1 MIAGTTA
8 PRIRVVGLN
17 PALDR
22 LQIIDAFTAHVVN
35 RARHVTSHPGGK
47 GLIVA
52 RAVRRLGHPVTLY
65 GFLGGAIGE
74 LIAHEC
80 RQLGIDDRHVRI
92 AGETRISPIMVES
105 STGRT
110 TVVNEPGPT
119 IRPEELAE
127 LEVQLEHEVRAG
139 DYVILTGSLPPG
151 VPADFYADA
160 VKRVQAAG
168 AFAFV
173 DTSGEAL
180 MHAVDAAPT
189 LLKVS
194 VHEFM
199 GIAPS
204 LDPDDEPALLAAMGS
219 LRDDGVLTVIVTLG
233 GAGSLAVD
241 GEHAYRI
248 HTGDVATVNATG
260 SGDAFLAALT
270 STLAFGTVDGA
281 HGLVPALRMASAA
294 GAANAIRLEPDV
306 GSLNGVLAQ
315 LPGATVD
322 VLPAPTGQGAP

>member
-1 MIAGTTA
+1 
-8 PRIRVVGLN
+8 
-17 PALDR
+17 
-22 LQIIDAFTAHVVN
+22 
-35 RARHVTSHPGGK
+35 VTSHPGGK

-65 GFLGGAIGE
+65 GFLGGAIGD
-74 LIAHEC
+74 LIANEC

-105 STGRT
+105 GTGRT

-127 LEVQLEHEVRAG
+127 LEAQLERDVRPG

-151 VPADFYADA
+151 VPADFYAAA
-160 VKRVQAAG
+160 VKRVQAIG

-180 MHAVDAAPT
+180 VHAAVAAPT

-194 VHEFM
+194 AHEFV
-199 GIAPS
+199 GIAPG
-204 LDPDDEPALLAAMGS
+204 LDPDDEPGLLTAMAAV
-219 LRDDGVLTVIVTLG
+219 RANGVATAIVTLG
-233 GAGSLAVD
+233 GAGSLAVGD
-241 GEHAYRI
+241 GHAYRI
-248 HTGDVATVNATG
+248 RTADIATVNATG

-281 HGLVPALRMASAA
+281 RGLVPALRMASAA
-294 GAANAIRLEPDV
+294 GAANAMRLEPDV
-306 GSLNGVLAQ
+306 GSLDDVLAQ

-322 VLPAPTGQGAP
+322 ALPEPVGPGAP

>member
-1 MIAGTTA
+1 MTAGSIA
-8 PRIRVVGLN
+8 PRLRVVGLN

-22 LQIIDAFTAHVVN
+22 LQVIDAFTAHGVN
-35 RARHVTSHPGGK
+35 RARLVTSHPGGK

-74 LIAHEC
+74 LIANEC
-80 RQLGIDDRHVRI
+80 SQLGIDDRHVRI

-105 STGRT
+105 GTGRT

-119 IRPEELAE
+119 IRPEELVE
-127 LEVQLEHEVRAG
+127 LEAQLERDVRPG

-160 VKRVQAAG
+160 VKRVQAVG
-168 AFAFV
+168 AHAFV

-180 MHAVDAAPT
+180 VHAAAAAPT

-194 VHEFM
+194 AHEFV
-199 GIAPS
+199 GIAAGV
-204 LDPDDEPALLAAMGS
+204 DQDDEAALLVAMDAV
-219 LRDDGVLTVIVTLG
+219 RRAGVSTVIVTLG
-233 GAGSLAVD
+233 GSGSLAVD
-241 GEHAYRI
+241 ATNAYRI
-248 HTGDVATVNATG
+248 RTADIATVNATG

-270 STLAFGTVDGA
+270 STIAFGTLDGA

-294 GAANAIRLEPDV
+294 GAANAMRLEPDV
-306 GSLNGVLAQ
+306 GSLDDVLAQ

-322 VLPAPTGQGAP
+322 VLPAPTPQGSS

>member
-1 MIAGTTA
+1 MTTGTIA

-22 LQIIDAFTAHVVN
+22 LQVIDAFTAHGVN
-35 RARHVTSHPGGK
+35 RARQVTSHPGGK

-52 RAVRRLGHPVTLY
+52 RVIRRLGHPVTLY

-74 LIAHEC
+74 LIANEC
-80 RQLGIDDRHVRI
+80 RQLTIDDRHVRI

-105 STGRT
+105 GTGRT

-119 IRPEELAE
+119 IHPEELAE
-127 LEVQLEHEVRAG
+127 LKVQLERDVRAG

-168 AFAFV
+168 AFALV

-180 MHAVDAAPT
+180 AHAVAAAPR

-194 VHEFM
+194 AHEFV

-204 LDPDDEPALLAAMGS
+204 LAPDDGPALLTAMGTIRS
-219 LRDDGVLTVIVTLG
+219 KGVPTVIVTLG

-248 HTGDVATVNATG
+248 RTGDITTVNATG

-294 GAANAIRLEPDV
+294 GAANAMRLEPDV
-306 GSLNGVLAQ
+306 GSLDDVLAQ
-315 LPGATVD
+315 LPGAAVD
-322 VLPAPTGQGAP
+322 FLPAPAGPDAP